1 MKKLLTHMSS
11 LATLAVLVLFSGG
24 ISSCKKTVVLPNI
37 TEWDTHQD
45 PINGMEI
52 QYPKGWLL
60 NADPK
65 SVRIYSSQ
73 GVADKFYEVYST
85 GTGEVGE
92 GQGGVEV
99 TIAWERFAD
108 AKAGT
113 LDDYKKITMQNYSAL
128 NLGEEQPVTI
138 GKETGA
144 SYSYKVKVSKNTTMA
159 GKKIIVA
166 HDSVFYIISITGF
179 NEYFDVYTP
188 LLDKIVA
195 SIKLPK
201 PKERYTD
208 PNAASKPSA
217 DVTKFANDFIEFM
230 YPDNF
235 SVTPVSEKKGG
246 AILAL
251 HIEGLRKDCTVDI
264 DIFPSKTDKGEV
276 KFDRFVDDN
285 KAKFFPTATSDGKID
300 GNPSKILVAKNP
312 TPSISRK
319 VYFTHKGERLY
330 RVILTWYKPMTSD
343 FQPAFENLVASLKL
357 K

>member
-1 MKKLLTHMSS
+1 MKKSWTHISF
-11 LATLAVLVLFSGG
+11 LATLVLVVLFTATVP
-24 ISSCKKTVVLPNI
+24 SCKKAVELPNV
-37 TEWDTHQD
+37 TEWETHQD

-65 SVRIYSSQ
+65 SIRVYSSQ
-73 GVADKFYEVYST
+73 VVADKFYEVYST

-92 GQGGVEV
+92 EQGGVEV
-99 TIAWERFAD
+99 TIAWEKFSD
-108 AKAGT
+108 AKVGT
-113 LDDYKKITMQNYSAL
+113 LDEYKNVTLQNYSAL
-128 NLGEEQPVTI
+128 NLGNEQPATI

-144 SYSYKVKVSKNTTMA
+144 AYSYKVKVGKNTTMA

-166 HDSVFYIISITGF
+166 HDSVFYTVSVTGF

-195 SIKLPK
+195 SIKLPR

-208 PNAASKPSA
+208 PNAASKPSPE
-217 DVTKFANDFIEFM
+217 VSKFANDFVEFM

-235 SVTPVSEKKGG
+235 TVTLVGEKKGG
-246 AILAL
+246 AMMTL
-251 HIEGLRKDCTVDI
+251 HVEGLRKDCTVDI
-264 DIFPSKTDKGEV
+264 DVFPTKTDKGEV
-276 KFDRFVDDN
+276 KFERFFEDN
-285 KAKFFPTATSDGKID
+285 KSKFSPKSITAGKVDGIEAKV
-300 GNPSKILVAKNP
+300 LVASP
-312 TPSISRK
+312 TPQIERR
-319 VYFTHKGERLY
+319 VYFVSKGERIY
-330 RVILTWYKPMTSD
+330 RVILTWYKPMSSD